1 MPHLAGAV
9 SRYLAEYPSLH
20 DGLAQSERLALE
32 AIAGRAGTARSV
44 FAAVQAREPAPW
56 MGDSMLFARLR
67 VLSEGAA
74 PLVAVD
80 GAWPTV
86 DGADGDP
93 ILSLTAMGR
102 RVLAGD
108 ADWLAV
114 QPQERWMG
122 GVHLRPGGIDWRW
135 DARTGNVVDVAGIRS
150 RRD

>member
-1 MPHLAGAV
+1 
-9 SRYLAEYPSLH
+9 
-20 DGLAQSERLALE
+20 
-32 AIAGRAGTARSV
+32 V